1 MDSPPNNQPNN
12 TATKGFTYA
21 YVDAW
26 LGGTTRINQLYY
38 VYPTQE
44 PKTIKYPKAQKD
56 LPEILST

>member
-1 MDSPPNNQPNN
+1 MDSPPNNQPSN

-26 LGGTTRINQLYY
+26 LGGTIRIKQLYY

-44 PKTIKYPKAQKD
+44 PKTIK
-56 LPEILST
+56 